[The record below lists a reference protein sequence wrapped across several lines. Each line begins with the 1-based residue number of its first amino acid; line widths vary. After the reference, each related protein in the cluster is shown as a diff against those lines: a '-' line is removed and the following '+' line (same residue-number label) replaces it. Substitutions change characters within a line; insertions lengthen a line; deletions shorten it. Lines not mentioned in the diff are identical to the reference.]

1 MSLVLP
7 PFRVPSTSAQALWN
21 RWHSKDLEHL
31 NALQR
36 ALLRTAQDSGGL
48 AVHFHN
54 MDDAA
59 SNDLHFAAVHSSEP
73 DACIKDRGYCG
84 NHNTQHTVQW
94 LVTTVFT
101 MAFVSTLFK
110 ATSFLSMGTH
120 LYRFVQYV
128 PTFVETPGRVVF
140 RAGAPTRAETTFAET
155 LQDYC
160 RGLLIGVWECVLLFH
175 I

>member
-1 MSLVLP
+1 M
-7 PFRVPSTSAQALWN
+7 F
-21 RWHSKDLEHL
+21 
-31 NALQR
+31 
-36 ALLRTAQDSGGL
+36 LLGGL
-48 AVHFHN
+48 DMYCHICA
-54 MDDAA
+54 DASA
-59 SNDLHFAAVHSSEP
+59 SGLYFAAVHSSEP

-94 LVTTVFT
+94 LVTTIFT

-128 PTFVETPGRVVF
+128 PTFVETHGRVVF
-140 RAGAPTRAETTFAET
+140 RAGAPTRAETTLAET

-160 RGLLIGVWECVLLFH
+160 RGLLIGVVECALLFH
-175 I
+175 S